1 MKRGTVGQM
10 IPNMLGKIVDGE
22 LLVKGPNIMKGYL
35 RNSGAD
41 KATFTEDGWMKTG
54 DLAWFDDDGDLF
66 IVDRVKEVSVA
77 VCFAGSSNFDADRMF
92 SSSSIRDFRW

>member
-1 MKRGTVGQM
+1 MKQGTVGQM

-22 LLVKGPNIMKGYL
+22 LLVNGPNVMKGYL
-35 RNSGAD
+35 RNPEAD

-54 DLAWFDDDGDLF
+54 DLARFDDEGDLF

-77 VCFAGSSNFDADRMF
+77 FFSRGQMNSTLIVCLAHQV
-92 SSSSIRDFRW
+92 